1 MLSLAR
7 LLLECS
13 ARQAGAG
20 YLPGDLRVMWLDR
33 MWDKIGLDIVEA
45 KKYENVAITA
55 NPPIRYSKRAFLRLS
70 RALKISSLFI
80 SPTTAKGGMLVI
92 FPIALPRICGSD
104 IADRLTT

>member
-33 MWDKIGLDIVEA
+33 MWDKIGLDIASPLVRGYESGSVEWTLTRTGVGLA
-45 KKYENVAITA
+45 GHVARRSPQTHRVTEVA
-55 NPPIRYSKRAFLRLS
+55 AVLGGGKAA
-70 RALKISSLFI
+70 ALDLE
-80 SPTTAKGGMLVI
+80 V
-92 FPIALPRICGSD
+92 
-104 IADRLTT
+104 DR